1 MKKILSVIL
10 ASLFII
16 SAAVSCADKK
26 AAESESAEAI
36 AEEASSYAESSDKG
50 SDKLPLPDPVKVL
63 DTDTSILHD
72 FYINISK
79 TLVNSA
85 DGKNV
90 LYSPVNVFAALA
102 ILAEAASG
110 NTEAELLSLIGTDS
124 VEKAGSAYYTLY
136 NKVSKDSE
144 EANLLLGS
152 SLWLNENY
160 PHREDCAE
168 LIADRYFAD
177 IFSGNFADSAFTD
190 SLKSWLSR
198 KTNGFLDGQT
208 DKVKLPTDTVASI
221 VTSLYFKDTW
231 YEGFNEKATKEDTFY
246 TPEGTVDCDFMNRSF
261 TGTYYEGDSFKAI
274 ALSFSKTGRMILVI
288 PEVGTEPAS
297 LLENGDVTSLLYH
310 GIGET
315 TASPHYAQIKLSLP
329 KFDLTYKTELKEILQ
344 SLGVRDV
351 FSQMDADLSD
361 LCKSP
366 AFVSSILHIVRLK
379 IDEEGGEGAAATVV
393 TMAPTSMAPP
403 EEKIELNFN
412 SPFLFSLTS
421 LEGEPLFTGIV
432 NDPTK

>member
-1 MKKILSVIL
+1 MKKILSFLL

-26 AAESESAEAI
+26 AEETTSESVTEYSSESGETVPEGSKPAE
-36 AEEASSYAESSDKG
+36 
-50 SDKLPLPDPVKVL
+50 LPDPVKVL
-63 DTDTSILHD
+63 DADTSILHD
-72 FYINISK
+72 FYINTSK
-79 TLVNSA
+79 ALINSA

-110 NTEAELLSLIGTDS
+110 NTEAELLSLIGADS
-124 VEKAGSAYYTLY
+124 VEEAGSAYYTLY

-144 EANLLLGS
+144 EAKLLLGS

-208 DKVKLPTDTVASI
+208 DKVKLTPDAVASI

-274 ALSFSKTGRMILVI
+274 ALSFSKTGQMILVL
-288 PEVGTEPAS
+288 PEAGTEPAS

-315 TASPHYAQIKLSLP
+315 AASPRYAQIKLSLP

-344 SLGVRDV
+344 SLGVRDA

-366 AFVSSILHIVRLK
+366 AFVSSIQHIVRLK

-393 TMAPTSMAPP
+393 TMAPTSMAPQ
-403 EEKIELNFN
+403 EEKIELIFN
-412 SPFLFSLTS
+412 RPFLFSLTS